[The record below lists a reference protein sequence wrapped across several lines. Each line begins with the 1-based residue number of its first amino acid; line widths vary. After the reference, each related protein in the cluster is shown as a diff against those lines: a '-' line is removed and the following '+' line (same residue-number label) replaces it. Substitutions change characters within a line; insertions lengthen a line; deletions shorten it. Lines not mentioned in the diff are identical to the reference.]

1 MHYKKEFSLQSQK
14 IMPQCDQVRQSIY
27 QTRSFLSDDK
37 QQIFIL
43 PDLTNQKKTDE
54 LIAPAAVTGV
64 SSTNTDPHET
74 RN

>member
-1 MHYKKEFSLQSQK
+1 
-14 IMPQCDQVRQSIY
+14 MPQCDQVRQSIY